1 MHIAYNINVIYIVTN
16 LTLCIDSSHVD
27 IIEAA
32 LRKYPGRALIN
43 SISNESAKRDPLLK
57 IAKKYGAMFILLPL
71 SDKGLPENLEEKID
85 IINEINRVD
94 AKKNENMIPVYKY
107 DVIYEDG
114 DEGGYESPVKYD
126 KSNKVITPEGE
137 LITIKRIR
145 NNGKPIMMDMWGCC
159 IWELNISQ

>member
-1 MHIAYNINVIYIVTN
+1 MKKSNSIFNDFVFETNRYSKNQTWHKKSSGREYQVIYNDVKGTYTYNNVTG
-16 LTLCIDSSHVD
+16 S
-27 IIEAA
+27 
-32 LRKYPGRALIN
+32 
-43 SISNESAKRDPLLK
+43 
-57 IAKKYGAMFILLPL
+57 
-71 SDKGLPENLEEKID
+71 KID

-145 NNGKPIMMDMWGCC
+145 NNGKPIMMDM
-159 IWELNISQ
+159 